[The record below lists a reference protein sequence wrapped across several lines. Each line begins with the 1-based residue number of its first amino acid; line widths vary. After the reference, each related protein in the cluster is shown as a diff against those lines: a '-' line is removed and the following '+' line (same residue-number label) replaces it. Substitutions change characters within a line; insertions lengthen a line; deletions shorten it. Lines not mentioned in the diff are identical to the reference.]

1 MMSITRLVV
10 SLAKMSMEPLVP
22 AFTMAALAATVPVGA
37 FKLATTGFVCPVGH
51 AVRPASVGIRATCR
65 MPRMLPA
72 RAPFLRVGD
81 YAGPTAKDH
90 D

>member
-37 FKLATTGFVCPVGH
+37 FKLD
-51 AVRPASVGIRATCR
+51 RKSV
-65 MPRMLPA
+65 
-72 RAPFLRVGD
+72 V
-81 YAGPTAKDH
+81 
-90 D
+90 